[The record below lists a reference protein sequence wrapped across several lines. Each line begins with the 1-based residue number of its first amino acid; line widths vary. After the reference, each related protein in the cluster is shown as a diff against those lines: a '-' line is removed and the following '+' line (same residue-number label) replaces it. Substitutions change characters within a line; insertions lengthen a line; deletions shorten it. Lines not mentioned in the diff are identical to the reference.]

1 MEMANGGVVD
11 SFAAAC
17 GEAGPRGRYRT
28 VPLPV
33 VADGRGHAAE
43 ASTTR
48 RRRSMNPSRL
58 LCAAALALSVGPSLH
73 AQGTWPDRPVRIV
86 VPLPPGG
93 PSDIVLRGAVE
104 RMQRTLKQ
112 PVIVDNKP
120 GAAGNLGAAEVA
132 RAAPDGQTWLWTTDT
147 LLTVNPHV
155 YPKLGFRPE
164 DLVPV
169 MRASAFSQTLVCN
182 PGLGLKSVADLVRL
196 AKTKPLSYAS
206 GGAGSPGHL
215 TTELFKSAAAI
226 DMTHV
231 PYKGPAPA
239 VQDVMGGQV
248 DCGFLA
254 GPTVLAQVRAGKLVA
269 LVVSGAKR
277 SPLLPEVPTVA
288 EAGYPGFDATF
299 SLVLF
304 APKGMPKAIVDVM
317 FKALDEALKHP
328 DLIERLRLSD
338 QAVVAESPEASA
350 ARLAADSRAWSA
362 VAKRIGLQAD

>member
-1 MEMANGGVVD
+1 MKII
-11 SFAAAC
+11 
-17 GEAGPRGRYRT
+17 
-28 VPLPV
+28 
-33 VADGRGHAAE
+33 
-43 ASTTR
+43 
-48 RRRSMNPSRL
+48 RL
-58 LCAAALALSVGPSLH
+58 LMATALALTTAQGLH
-73 AQGTWPDRPVRIV
+73 AQGAWPDKPVRII

-93 PSDIVLRGAVE
+93 PSDIVLRAAIE
-104 RMQRTLKQ
+104 KMQPVLKQ
-112 PVIVDNKP
+112 PVLIDNKP
-120 GAAGNLGAAEVA
+120 GAAGNLGAAEAA
-132 RAAPDGQTWLWTTDT
+132 RAVPDGQTWLWTTDT

-155 YPKLGFRPE
+155 YQKLGFKPE

-182 PGLGLKSVADLVRL
+182 PGLGPKSVGDLVRL
-196 AKTKPLSYAS
+196 AKTKSLSYAS

-269 LVVSGAKR
+269 LAVSGAKR

-299 SLVLF
+299 ALVLF
-304 APKGMPKAIVDVM
+304 APKGTPKAIVDAM
-317 FKALDEALKHP
+317 FKALDDALKLP
-328 DLIERLRLSD
+328 DVVERLRQSD
-338 QAVVAESPEASA
+338 QAVVAETPEASA
-350 ARLAADSRAWSA
+350 ARLAADSKTWGV
-362 VAKRIGLQAD
+362 VARRIGVQAD

>member
-1 MEMANGGVVD
+1 MKII
-11 SFAAAC
+11 
-17 GEAGPRGRYRT
+17 
-28 VPLPV
+28 
-33 VADGRGHAAE
+33 
-43 ASTTR
+43 
-48 RRRSMNPSRL
+48 RL
-58 LCAAALALSVGPSLH
+58 LMATALALTTAQGLH
-73 AQGTWPDRPVRIV
+73 AQGAWPDKPVRII

-93 PSDIVLRGAVE
+93 PSDIVLRAAIE
-104 RMQRTLKQ
+104 KMQPVLKQ
-112 PVIVDNKP
+112 SVLIDNKP
-120 GAAGNLGAAEVA
+120 GAAGNLGAAEAA
-132 RAAPDGQTWLWTTDT
+132 RAVPDGQTWLWTTDT

-155 YPKLGFRPE
+155 YQKLGFKPE

-182 PGLGLKSVADLVRL
+182 PGLGPKSVGDLVRL
-196 AKTKPLSYAS
+196 AKTKSLSYAS

-269 LVVSGAKR
+269 LAVSGAKR

-299 SLVLF
+299 ALVLF
-304 APKGMPKAIVDVM
+304 APKGTPKAIVDAM
-317 FKALDEALKHP
+317 FKALDDALKLP
-328 DLIERLRLSD
+328 DVVERLRQSD
-338 QAVVAESPEASA
+338 QAVVAETPEASA
-350 ARLAADSRAWSA
+350 ARLAADSKTWGV
-362 VAKRIGLQAD
+362 VARRIGVQAD

>member
-1 MEMANGGVVD
+1 MK
-11 SFAAAC
+11 
-17 GEAGPRGRYRT
+17 PI
-28 VPLPV
+28 
-33 VADGRGHAAE
+33 
-43 ASTTR
+43 
-48 RRRSMNPSRL
+48 RL
-58 LCAAALALSVGPSLH
+58 LIAVALALTAAQSLH
-73 AQGTWPDRPVRIV
+73 AEDAWPDKPVRII

-93 PSDIVLRGAVE
+93 PSDIVLRAAIDK
-104 RMQRTLKQ
+104 MQPVLKQ
-112 PVIVDNKP
+112 PLILLNKP
-120 GAAGNLGAAEVA
+120 GAAGNIGAAEVA

-155 YPKLGFRPE
+155 YPRLGFEPE

-196 AKTKPLSYAS
+196 AKAKPVSYAS

-215 TTELFKSAAAI
+215 TTELFKSAASI

-248 DCGFLA
+248 ECGFLA
-254 GPTVLAQVRAGKLVA
+254 GPTVLAQVRAGRLVA
-269 LVVSGAKR
+269 LAVSGAKR
-277 SPLLPEVPTVA
+277 SPLLPDVPTVA

-304 APKGMPKAIVDVM
+304 ARKGTPKAIVDAM
-317 FKALDEALKHP
+317 FKALDDALKHP
-328 DLIERLRLSD
+328 DLIERLHQSD
-338 QAVVAESPEASA
+338 QAVVADSPDATA
-350 ARLAADSRAWSA
+350 ARLTADSRTWGV

>member
-1 MEMANGGVVD
+1 
-11 SFAAAC
+11 
-17 GEAGPRGRYRT
+17 
-28 VPLPV
+28 
-33 VADGRGHAAE
+33 
-43 ASTTR
+43 
-48 RRRSMNPSRL
+48 MNSIRL
-58 LCAAALALSVGPSLH
+58 LIATALVLMAAQSLH
-73 AQGTWPDRPVRIV
+73 AQGVWPDKPVRII

-93 PSDIVLRGAVE
+93 PSDVVLRAAIDKMHPVL
-104 RMQRTLKQ
+104 MQPL
-112 PVIVDNKP
+112 IIDNKP
-120 GAAGNLGAAEVA
+120 GAAGNIGAAEAA

-155 YPKLGFRPE
+155 YPKLGFKPE

-182 PGLGLKSVADLVRL
+182 PGLGLKAVADLVRM

-206 GGAGSPGHL
+206 GGSGSPGHL

-269 LVVSGAKR
+269 LAVSGATR

-304 APKGMPKAIVDVM
+304 APKGTPEAIVASMGKV
-317 FKALDEALKHP
+317 LDEALKHP
-328 DLIERLRLSD
+328 DVIERLRQSD
-338 QAVVAESPEASA
+338 QTVVADAPAVSA
-350 ARLAADSRAWSA
+350 ARLAADSKTWGS
-362 VAKRIGLQAD
+362 VARRIGLQVD

>member
-1 MEMANGGVVD
+1 MK
-11 SFAAAC
+11 SI
-17 GEAGPRGRYRT
+17 
-28 VPLPV
+28 
-33 VADGRGHAAE
+33 
-43 ASTTR
+43 
-48 RRRSMNPSRL
+48 RL
-58 LCAAALALSVGPSLH
+58 LIATTLALTSAQGLH
-73 AQGTWPDRPVRIV
+73 AQGAWPEKPVRII

-93 PSDIVLRGAVE
+93 PSDIVLRAAIE
-104 RMQRTLKQ
+104 KMQPVLKQ
-112 PVIVDNKP
+112 PVLIDNKP
-120 GAAGNLGAAEVA
+120 GAAGNVGAAEAA

-155 YPKLGFRPE
+155 YPKLGFKPE

-196 AKTKPLSYAS
+196 AKAKPMSYAS

-215 TTELFKSAAAI
+215 STELFKSVAAI

-269 LVVSGAKR
+269 LAVSGAKR
-277 SPLLPEVPTVA
+277 SPLLPDVPTVA

-304 APKGMPKAIVDVM
+304 TPKGTPKAIVETM
-317 FKALDEALKHP
+317 FKALEEALKQP
-328 DLIERLRLSD
+328 DVIERLRQSD
-338 QAVVAESPEASA
+338 QTVVADSPDASA
-350 ARLAADSRAWSA
+350 ARLAADSKTWGS
-362 VAKRIGLQAD
+362 VARRIGLQAD